1 MAEISHNKTIAKNTL
16 LLYGRMLITIIVGLY
31 TSRVVLQ
38 NLGFNDYGIYNL
50 VGSIVTMLTF
60 LNVGM
65 AGASQRYISYALG
78 RGDLKSLKNVFC
90 TSVLTHNTIAILAI
104 LLFESIGLWVVNF
117 KLVIDPDRIF
127 AANWVFQCSILTFAL
142 SVISVPYSA
151 CVVAHERMGQF
162 AYISVLETVLKLLVA
177 LCIMFSSWD
186 KLILYATLLM
196 FIQVLVRIIYVVYC
210 KHSFMECTYKFKFDK
225 ALYKEMFAFAG
236 WGCVGNMGFSLKDQC
251 SNIILN
257 LFFGT
262 VVNAA
267 RGVAIQ
273 VNSIINSFA
282 MNFTMAMNP
291 QITKQYAAGN
301 IERSQSLAYAGSKY
315 AFFLLSMICI
325 PFLINEHYVLRLWL
339 GDVPPYTDIFVY
351 ITLIASCVYAF
362 THTISTAI
370 IATGHVKWF
379 QSILAII
386 LLLDVPL
393 AYIILLFGGEPYWAL
408 MPSIM
413 TNSLSLLFRIYLIKH
428 YISSYSIKKYI
439 VNIVL
444 RSSIVVIL
452 AFGVSYYVGSLYDEN
467 FINVLLTS
475 GISVMIL
482 MFFIYVLGLE
492 QNERK
497 MIYDKMIKKIIKR

>member
-1 MAEISHNKTIAKNTL
+1 MAEISNNKTIAKNTL
-16 LLYGRMLITIIVGLY
+16 LLYGRMLITILVGLY

-38 NLGFNDYGIYNL
+38 SLGFNDYGIYNL
-50 VGSIVTMLTF
+50 VGGIVSMLAF

-78 RGDLKSLKNVFC
+78 KGDLDSLKNVFC

-104 LLFESIGLWVVNF
+104 LLFESIGLWFVNF
-117 KLVIDPDRIF
+117 KLVIDPDRLF

-142 SVISVPYSA
+142 SVISVPYTA

-162 AYISVLETVLKLLVA
+162 AYISVLETLLKLSVA
-177 LCIMFSSWD
+177 LGIMYSSWD

-196 FIQVLVRIIYVVYC
+196 LIQVLVRIIYVVYC
-210 KHSFMECTYKFKFDK
+210 KHSFTECKYKFKFDK
-225 ALYKEMFAFAG
+225 TLYKEMFAFAG

-262 VVNAA
+262 LVNAA
-267 RGVAIQ
+267 RGVAVQ
-273 VNSIINSFA
+273 VNSIINGFA

-301 IERSQSLAYAGSKY
+301 IERCQSLTYAGSKY
-315 AFFLLSMICI
+315 AFYLLSMICI

-386 LLLDVPL
+386 LLLDVPF
-393 AYIILLFGGEPYWAL
+393 AFVILLLGGEPYMAL
-408 MPSIM
+408 LPCIF
-413 TNSLSLLFRIYLIKH
+413 TNFLSLVFRIYLIKH
-428 YISSYSIKKYI
+428 YIPSYSISKYL
-439 VNIVL
+439 VNVVVRFL
-444 RSSIVVIL
+444 IVVVL
-452 AFGVSYYVGSLYDEN
+452 AYSVSYYIGTFFEEN
-467 FINVLLTS
+467 FINVVLTS
-475 GISVMIL
+475 GISVMVL
-482 MFFIYVLGLE
+482 MLFIYIFGLE
-492 QNERK
+492 RNER
-497 MIYDKMIKKIIKR
+497 DKINEKIIKKIIKR

>member
-1 MAEISHNKTIAKNTL
+1 MAEISNNKTIAKNTL
-16 LLYGRMLITIIVGLY
+16 LLYGRMLITILFGLY

-38 NLGFNDYGIYNL
+38 SLGFNDYGIYNL
-50 VGSIVTMLTF
+50 VGGIVSMLAF

-65 AGASQRYISYALG
+65 TGASQRYISYALG
-78 RGDLKSLKNVFC
+78 KGDLDSLKNVFC

-104 LLFESIGLWVVNF
+104 LLFESIGLWFVNF
-117 KLVIDPDRIF
+117 KLVIDPDRLF

-142 SVISVPYSA
+142 SVISVPYTA

-162 AYISVLETVLKLLVA
+162 AYISVLETLLKLFVA
-177 LCIMFSSWD
+177 LSIMYSRWD

-196 FIQVLVRIIYVVYC
+196 LIQVLVRIIYVVYC
-210 KHSFMECTYKFKFDK
+210 KHSFTECKYKFKFDK

-262 VVNAA
+262 LVNAA
-267 RGVAIQ
+267 RGVAVQ
-273 VNSIINSFA
+273 VNSIISGFA

-301 IERSQSLAYAGSKY
+301 IERSQSLTYAGSKY
-315 AFFLLSMICI
+315 AFYLLSMICI

-386 LLLDVPL
+386 LLLDVPF
-393 AYIILLFGGEPYWAL
+393 AYVILFLGGEPYMAL
-408 MPSIM
+408 LPCIF
-413 TNSLSLLFRIYLIKH
+413 TNFLSLVFRIYLIKH
-428 YISSYSIKKYI
+428 YIPSYSIGMYL
-439 VNIVL
+439 VNIVV
-444 RSSIVVIL
+444 RSLIVVVL
-452 AFGVSYYVGSLYDEN
+452 AYSVSYYIGTFFEEN
-467 FINVLLTS
+467 FINVVLTS
-475 GISVMIL
+475 GISVMVL
-482 MFFIYVLGLE
+482 MLLIYIFGLE
-492 QNERK
+492 RKERDTISEK
-497 MIYDKMIKKIIKR
+497 IIKKIIKR

>member
-1 MAEISHNKTIAKNTL
+1 MAEISNNKTIAKNTL
-16 LLYGRMLITIIVGLY
+16 LLYGRMLITILVGLY

-38 NLGFNDYGIYNL
+38 SLGFDDYGIYNL
-50 VGSIVTMLTF
+50 VGGIVSMLAF

-78 RGDLKSLKNVFC
+78 KGDLDLLKNVFC
-90 TSVLTHNTIAILAI
+90 TSVLTHNTIAMLAI
-104 LLFESIGLWVVNF
+104 LLFESIGLWFVNF
-117 KLVIDPDRIF
+117 KLVIDPDRLF

-142 SVISVPYSA
+142 SVISVPYTA

-162 AYISVLETVLKLLVA
+162 AYISVLETLLKLLVA
-177 LCIMFSSWD
+177 LGIMFSRWD

-196 FIQVLVRIIYVVYC
+196 LIQVLVRIIYVVYC
-210 KHSFMECTYKFKFDK
+210 KHSFTECKYKFKFDK

-267 RGVAIQ
+267 RGVAVQ
-273 VNSIINSFA
+273 VNSIINGFA

-315 AFFLLSMICI
+315 AFYLLSMICI

-386 LLLDVPL
+386 LLLDVPF
-393 AYIILLFGGEPYWAL
+393 AYGILLLGSEPYMAL
-408 MPSIM
+408 LPCIF
-413 TNSLSLLFRIYLIKH
+413 TNFLSLVFRIYLIKH
-428 YISSYSIKKYI
+428 YIPSYSISKYL
-439 VNIVL
+439 VNIVV
-444 RSSIVVIL
+444 RSLIVVSL
-452 AFGVSYYVGSLYDEN
+452 AFSVSYYISSLFDEN
-467 FINVLLTS
+467 FINVMLTS
-475 GISVMIL
+475 SISVVVL
-482 MFFIYVLGLE
+482 MLFIFIFGLE
-492 QNERK
+492 GNERDIINEK
-497 MIYDKMIKKIIKR
+497 IIKKIIKR